1 MDTFLT
7 ALGFVVVMMMG
18 SALWVLVWDAID
30 KKKNSGINLGAEL
43 HQKIVDYL
51 NTDDKDKVTEF
62 IEQTVS
68 DYLKDK

>member
-30 KKKNSGINLGAEL
+30 KKKNSGINLGDEV
-43 HQKIVDYL
+43 HQKINDYL

-62 IEQTVS
+62 IEQTVI

>member
-1 MDTFLT
+1 MDTLLT

-18 SALWVLVWDAID
+18 CALYVLIWEALD
-30 KKKNSGINLGAEL
+30 KKKGINLETGL

-51 NTDDKDKVTEF
+51 NTDDKDEITEF
-62 IEQTVS
+62 IEQAVI

>member
-7 ALGFVVVMMMG
+7 AMTITLFMMMG
-18 SALWVLVWDAID
+18 CALYVLVWEAID
-30 KKKNSGINLGAEL
+30 KKSGIKLEGEL

-62 IEQTVS
+62 VGQTIS

>member
-7 ALGFVVVMMMG
+7 AMTITLFMMMG
-18 SALWVLVWDAID
+18 CALYVLVWEAID
-30 KKKNSGINLGAEL
+30 KKCGIQLEGKL

-62 IEQTVS
+62 VGQTVS